1 VTVTVEL
8 TLSAAQLS
16 VDDDSGIGDARE
28 QCVEYCREAGKNGS
42 DLLVLPE
49 MCFQPYYSAFVTSKD
64 DLPGNLPEVSDD
76 LFQPFETVAEKYEL
90 VLIVPLLARDR
101 RNDGIF
107 SSAAVI
113 DADGSLKGIYHRV
126 HGNSSEKV
134 NETWLDLG
142 DDLPVYE
149 TEAGTIGIMLGHDR
163 HFPEQSRILGVNG
176 ADVICVPSGAY
187 GDHHDT
193 WELELRAHTVAHGL
207 FVVGANRTGSAG
219 NLDFFGESMIIDPR
233 GQISGELGSEDSV
246 LTESVDT
253 DEIREVRDLW
263 QFFRDR
269 RPETYS
275 RMVDE

>member
-1 VTVTVEL
+1 VEL

-16 VDDDSGIGDARE
+16 VDDDSGIEDARE
-28 QCVEYCREAGKNGS
+28 QCVEYCREGGKNGS

-49 MCFQPYYSAFVTSKD
+49 MSFQPYYPAHVTSKN
-64 DLPGNLPEVSDD
+64 DLPEDLPEISDD
-76 LFQPFETVAEKYEL
+76 LFQPFEAVAEEYEL

-101 RNDGIF
+101 RNNGIF

-219 NLDFFGESMIIDPR
+219 DLDFFGESMIIDPR
-233 GQISGELGSEDSV
+233 GQISGELGSDDGL
-246 LTESVDT
+246 LTETVDT